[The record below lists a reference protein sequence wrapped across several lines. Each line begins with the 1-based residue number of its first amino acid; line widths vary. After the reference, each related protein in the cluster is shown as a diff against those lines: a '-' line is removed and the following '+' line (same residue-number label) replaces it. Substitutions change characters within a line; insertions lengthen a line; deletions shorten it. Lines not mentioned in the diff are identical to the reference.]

1 MSDSA
6 VARPSIL
13 FVWGQFGPYHQDRC
27 QAAAALPNHTVLGIE
42 IANNSSH
49 HYAWASTEA
58 SGFTKITLFP
68 GKTYEQAGRPN
79 RLLALVRESVRAGA
93 RYNFLCHY
101 DQPEIFIL
109 AVVLR
114 LLRRRVFIMWE
125 SKFDDRPRSLW
136 REFLKWFFLRPYHG
150 VLNSGIRSRAY
161 LAFLGIADRPIAN
174 GYDSVSIERMRAL
187 AESPA
192 APEGMSFGQ
201 REFLVIAR
209 LVAKKN
215 LSLVIAAYDLYRRNK
230 PENARNLVFL
240 GTGPLEVAL
249 KAEVSVRGLEG
260 VSFAGFVQTEGVAHY
275 LSHALALVLPSIEEQ
290 WGLVVNEA
298 LALGVPVLCSENVG
312 ARDDLVR
319 DCENGYV
326 FTEYDPEHLA
336 ELMGLLAS
344 DETRWR
350 AMAIASSRR
359 ANLGDTAHFAE
370 GVRALIAS
378 AP

>member
-1 MSDSA
+1 MSESA
-6 VARPSIL
+6 PARPSIL

-27 QAAAALPNHTVLGIE
+27 KAAAGLPNHTVMGLE

-49 HYAWASTEA
+49 HYAWDPIEA

-68 GKTYEQAGRPN
+68 GKTYEEAGRLN
-79 RLLALVRESVRAGA
+79 RLLALVREGVRAGA

-101 DQPEIFIL
+101 DQLEIFIL
-109 AVVLR
+109 ATVLR
-114 LLRRRVFIMWE
+114 FLRRRVFIMWE

-136 REFLKWFFLRPYHG
+136 REMLKWVFLRPYTG

-161 LAFLGIADRPIAN
+161 LAFLGMAGRPIAN
-174 GYDSVSIERMRAL
+174 GYDSISVERLRAQ
-187 AESPA
+187 AGSPA
-192 APEGMSFGQ
+192 APDGASFRQ

-215 LSLVIAAYDLYRRNK
+215 LSLVIAAYDLYRRNN

-240 GTGPLEVAL
+240 GTGPLDAAL
-249 KAEVSVRGLEG
+249 KAEVSARGLSG
-260 VSFAGFVQTEGVAHY
+260 IRFAGFVQAEGVAHY
-275 LSHALALVLPSIEEQ
+275 LSHALALILPSIEEQ

-319 DCENGYV
+319 DTENGYV
-326 FTEYDPEHLA
+326 FAEYNAEHLA
-336 ELMGLLAS
+336 DLMGLIS
-344 DETRWR
+344 GNETRWR
-350 AMAIASSRR
+350 AMATASSKR
-359 ANLGDTAHFAE
+359 ADLGDTSHFAD
-370 GVRALIAS
+370 GVRALIAA

>member
-6 VARPSIL
+6 ASRPSIL
-13 FVWGQFGPYHQDRC
+13 LVWGQFGPYHQDRC
-27 QAAAALPNHTVLGIE
+27 KAAAGLPNHTVLGLE

-49 HYAWASTEA
+49 HYAWTPAEA

-68 GKTYEQAGRPN
+68 GKTYEQAGRLN
-79 RLLALVRESVRAGA
+79 RLLALLREGVRASA

-101 DQPEIFIL
+101 DQLEIFIF

-136 REFLKWFFLRPYHG
+136 REILKWFFLRPYHG

-161 LAFLGIADRPIAN
+161 LAFLGMADRPIAS
-174 GYDSVSIERMRAL
+174 GYDSVSIERLRAL
-187 AESPA
+187 AQSPA
-192 APEGMSFGQ
+192 APDGVSFGQ

-215 LSLVIAAYDLYRRNK
+215 LSLVIAAYDLYRRDN
-230 PENARNLVFL
+230 PENPRNLTFL
-240 GTGPLEVAL
+240 GTGPLEAAL
-249 KAEVSVRGLEG
+249 KAEVSIRGLKG

-319 DCENGYV
+319 DSENGYV
-326 FTEYDPEHLA
+326 FTEYNAKQLA
-336 ELMGLLAS
+336 DRMEILAS
-344 DETRWR
+344 NETRWR
-350 AMAIASSRR
+350 AMAVASSKR
-359 ANLGDTAHFAE
+359 ADLGDTAHFAE
-370 GVRALIAS
+370 GVRALIAA

>member
-6 VARPSIL
+6 AARPSIL

-27 QAAAALPNHTVLGIE
+27 KAAGELPNHTVIGLE

-49 HYAWASTEA
+49 HYAWAPTEA

-68 GKTYEQAGRPN
+68 GQTYEQAGRLN
-79 RLLALVRESVRAGA
+79 RLWSLLHQGVRAGA

-101 DQPEIFIL
+101 DQPEIFIF
-109 AVVLR
+109 AVILR

-136 REFLKWFFLRPYHG
+136 REILKWFFLRPYHG

-161 LAFLGIADRPIAN
+161 LAFLGMANRPIAT
-174 GYDSVSIERMRAL
+174 GYDSVSIERLRAL
-187 AESPA
+187 AEAPA
-192 APEGMSFGQ
+192 APNGVPFGQ

-215 LSLVIAAYDLYRRNK
+215 LSLVVAAYDLYRRNNSG
-230 PENARNLVFL
+230 NARNLVFL
-240 GTGPLEVAL
+240 GTGPLEAAL

-260 VSFAGFVQTEGVAHY
+260 VNFAGFVQTDGVAHY

-319 DCENGYV
+319 DSENGYV
-326 FTEYDPEHLA
+326 FTEYNAAHLA
-336 ELMGLLAS
+336 DLMELLAS
-344 DETRWR
+344 NEARWR
-350 AMAIASSRR
+350 AMAIASSKR
-359 ANLGDTAHFAE
+359 ADLGDTARFAE
-370 GVRALIAS
+370 GVRALIAA